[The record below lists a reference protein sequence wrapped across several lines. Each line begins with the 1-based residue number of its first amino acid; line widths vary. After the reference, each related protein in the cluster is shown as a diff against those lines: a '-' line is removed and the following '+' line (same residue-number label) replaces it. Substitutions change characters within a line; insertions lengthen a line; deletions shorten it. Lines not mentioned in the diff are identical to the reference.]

1 MTNNPAEVLL
11 DRWTNDPS
19 FAQQLKTNT
28 EAALKSCGIEPEEEI
43 INALKDLDPGE
54 SVEELQKRVS
64 KWWLLWGGGW

>member
-19 FAQQLKTNT
+19 FTHQLKTDT

-43 INALKDLDPGE
+43 IDALKDLDPGE

-64 KWWLLWGGGW
+64 KWWLLWHGGW